1 MQEMSMTAK
10 DWLPS
15 AVLAAGME
23 RVLSPGQALFRLGDR
38 TAGIYEIVKGQV
50 QMIRVDASG
59 REVVLYAAGPGDIFA
74 EAALFSPT
82 YHCDAITKTGAVVR
96 LFPKA
101 RVLPAFRENPKA
113 AEAFMALLAREI
125 MRLRTRLEL
134 RNIRSARERV
144 LHFLVLNA
152 GSDGRTVLLHR
163 TFKEFAAELGLT
175 HEAFYRALADL
186 AADGEIKRSKNTIL
200 LRKS

>member
-1 MQEMSMTAK
+1 MTAK

-50 QMIRVDASG
+50 QMMRVDASG

-113 AEAFMALLAREI
+113 AEAFMALLGAGDHAAADSSRATQYSFRPRAGSPLPRPQC
-125 MRLRTRLEL
+125 RLRRAHGAVAQNVQGV
-134 RNIRSARERV
+134 RRGVGADPRSV
-144 LHFLVLNA
+144 LSRTCRF
-152 GSDGRTVLLHR
+152 GR
-163 TFKEFAAELGLT
+163 
-175 HEAFYRALADL
+175 
-186 AADGEIKRSKNTIL
+186 
-200 LRKS
+200 